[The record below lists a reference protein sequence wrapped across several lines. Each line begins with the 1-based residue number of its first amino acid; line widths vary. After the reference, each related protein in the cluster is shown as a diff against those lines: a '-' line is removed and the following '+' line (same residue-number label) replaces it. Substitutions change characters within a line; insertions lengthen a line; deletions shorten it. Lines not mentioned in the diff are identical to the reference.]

1 MLPFLEIENDG
12 DDNDEKKAWATLTFE
27 DNYPVLPER
36 PQDASLPDLKR
47 VSRRQ
52 SRDLYDIPECVGR
65 GPRCRLGGWM
75 CSVREI
81 PCGGREGSCSMK
93 AHDDRSWADS

>member
-36 PQDASLPDLKR
+36 PQDASLPDLKQLIHEFAKA
-47 VSRRQ
+47 VH
-52 SRDLYDIPECVGR
+52 
-65 GPRCRLGGWM
+65 
-75 CSVREI
+75 
-81 PCGGREGSCSMK
+81 SMNTCP
-93 AHDDRSWADS
+93 ASIFI